1 MSSAY
6 DIDAINRTLGLGND
20 TDAMTAVLPDL
31 DEHEKTQRHAEPW
44 LPAACMPTIHCW
56 SHATM
61 AQSIQQHDRRF
72 VRRCN

>member
-44 LPAACMPTIHCW
+44 LPAEQPIRVTPVQRVVNRSAVTILPP
-56 SHATM
+56 
-61 AQSIQQHDRRF
+61 
-72 VRRCN
+72 